1 MVTFKFSCP
10 QNGTLTV
17 KGNQIDWSLNLNK
30 CWEITED
37 RVLRRT
43 GLRQSPQGLSEQR
56 RTGRWEIK
64 ERGSG
69 GWRAVTRV
77 DVLSARWTEDFR
89 KTTTV

>member
-1 MVTFKFSCP
+1 MEEPGSYSPWGHKGSDMTERLHFTFLLVT
-10 QNGTLTV
+10 
-17 KGNQIDWSLNLNK
+17 
-30 CWEITED
+30 D
-37 RVLRRT
+37 RGINRRT